1 MFRGHGKGTGEKA
14 LASERPM
21 LPLSNSAP
29 SIPQQLLPNPAQY
42 SDSYIP
48 SAAITSSST
57 TLAELAH
64 LVRLQSYQEQRR
76 ARARVRL
83 HRWLVSSALSARL
96 ARCGELAHRTLVDH
110 FRSDDAKS
118 FTTLYNAIHDVRN
131 SCDATRQYALL
142 EPDLTS
148 GKAKARP
155 EKKTFTTFI
164 HDLPPPTR
172 ERIISF
178 LVEIRTNPQFL
189 ANRIASLSSTE
200 LSALTS
206 FHHSLD
212 PIETVMPGQAKSKGL
227 GAVNKHQPNVP
238 NAVERLLSFQRHD
251 PLSALLY
258 TVFAN
263 SAGPD
268 SAEDLR
274 RTDVWSTTCAR
285 LIAEGKSGSEQFMVV
300 VLNTWAAMRE
310 WPAKAN
316 LELYLMR
323 VLQDGAFL
331 LERGEDVPIGV
342 KSQSENPNAK
352 DAMASEA
359 FLEKAVKEFFEVV
372 DNEPSA
378 GGIPEGVLELGNA
391 IIKKLE
397 DSKKIRAFQ
406 TFIVSR
412 WFFSTFLL
420 NAVIHPEVRTFMLCR
435 RFAKTLPVP
444 GHHDQ
449 PPHHRVRK
457 TDDSQGNCD
466 SRSEK
471 CVGYDVQFASQ
482 DGWSAKINADV
493 CQKTTKAGRIRDSK
507 AH

>member
-1 MFRGHGKGTGEKA
+1 
-14 LASERPM
+14 
-21 LPLSNSAP
+21 
-29 SIPQQLLPNPAQY
+29 
-42 SDSYIP
+42 
-48 SAAITSSST
+48 
-57 TLAELAH
+57 
-64 LVRLQSYQEQRR
+64 
-76 ARARVRL
+76 
-83 HRWLVSSALSARL
+83 
-96 ARCGELAHRTLVDH
+96 VDN

-148 GKAKARP
+148 GKSKTRP

-164 HDLPPPTR
+164 HDLPPATR
-172 ERIISF
+172 ESIIGF
-178 LVEIRTNPQFL
+178 LTEIRTNPQFL
-189 ANRIASLSSTE
+189 ANRIANLSSTE

-212 PIETVMPGQAKSKGL
+212 PIETVMPGQAKSRGL
-227 GAVNKHQPNVP
+227 GAMNKQQSNMP
-238 NAVERLLSFQRHD
+238 NAVERLISFQRHD

-285 LIAEGKSGSEQFMVV
+285 LITEGKPGSEQFMIV

-323 VLQDGAFL
+323 VLQEGAFL
-331 LERGEDVPIGV
+331 LERGDDVAIGV
-342 KSQSENPNAK
+342 NSQSESRSTK
-352 DAMASEA
+352 DTIAAEE
-359 FLEKAVKEFFEVV
+359 FYDKAVKQFFEVV
-372 DNEPSA
+372 DNKPNA

-397 DSKKIRAFQ
+397 DSKKIRAAQ

-420 NAVIHPEVRTFMLCR
+420 NAVIHPEVS
-435 RFAKTLPVP
+435 ASSAVA
-444 GHHDQ
+444 G
-449 PPHHRVRK
+449 PH
-457 TDDSQGNCD
+457 
-466 SRSEK
+466 
-471 CVGYDVQFASQ
+471 
-482 DGWSAKINADV
+482 
-493 CQKTTKAGRIRDSK
+493 
-507 AH
+507 